1 VSKPSTHFDVVVM
14 GAGIAGLVSALRA
27 AELELNVVVLERG
40 KPDNYLCN
48 TRLTSGIF
56 HCAMQSASLPVQK
69 LNEKILSN
77 TSDFADPDLA
87 RVVSEQAMSSIR
99 WLQSQGAR
107 FIKGAMPHYEY
118 ILSPPTLF
126 HQNEGWR
133 NKGGDVL
140 LNLLEQK
147 LLTFGAHLL
156 RNHKVTSITQQQEN
170 SYVVEAETEDGNK
183 YHFNTSNV
191 VIADGGYQSN
201 ESLLKH
207 GVSNQPQKLFQ
218 RNAQQSLGDG
228 LNFAQSLGA
237 QVDLKQGFYGH
248 LLSRDAFTNDQ
259 LWPNPWM
266 DPLATAGI
274 LVNSK
279 GIRIADEGF
288 GGIYLANELARSTD
302 PLDAFIIV
310 DENAWNTR
318 GRINMQSPNP
328 KLIDVGGIHFCSNS
342 LIDLAQQAG
351 IDANAL
357 QSTIQAHNEAILT
370 GDFSHLIPTRT
381 LGPQT
386 PLPISGKMYYAF
398 PVCAGITYTF
408 GGIKTN
414 AKGQVLNEKD
424 LSIPGLFAVGSC
436 TSGLEGGKSFGY
448 VGGLIKAAVMGM
460 QTAQTIKNHTTHC
473 DQDEPTT
480 TN

>member
-1 VSKPSTHFDVVVM
+1 M

-27 AELELNVVVLERG
+27 AELELNVVVLEQG
-40 KPDNYLCN
+40 KTDNYLCN

-56 HCAMQSASLPVQK
+56 HCAMQSASLQAQK
-69 LNEKILSN
+69 LKEKILNN
-77 TSDFADPDLA
+77 TSNSADPDLA
-87 RVVSEQAMSSIR
+87 RVVSEQAMNSIR
-99 WLQSQGAR
+99 LLQSQGLR

-118 ILSPPTLF
+118 ILSPPTLY
-126 HQNEGWR
+126 HQNEGWK

-156 RNHKVTSITQQQEN
+156 RNHKVTSISRNQEN
-170 SYVVEAETEDGNK
+170 SFVVEVETEGGNK
-183 YHFNTSNV
+183 QHFYTSNV

-201 ESLLKH
+201 ESLLNH
-207 GVSNQPQKLFQ
+207 GVSGQPQKLFQ
-218 RNAQQSLGDG
+218 RNAKQSRGDG
-228 LNFAQSLGA
+228 LTFAQSLGA
-237 QVDLKQGFYGH
+237 QVDLRQGFYGH

-279 GIRIADEGF
+279 GVRIADEGL
-288 GGIYLANELARSTD
+288 GGIYLANELARSND
-302 PLDAFIIV
+302 PLDAYIIV
-310 DENAWNTR
+310 DENIWNTR

-328 KLIDVGGIHFCSNS
+328 KLIDVGGIHYCSNS
-342 LIDLAQQAG
+342 LYDLAQQAS
-351 IDANAL
+351 IDATGL
-357 QSTIQAHNEAILT
+357 QSTVEAHNEAILT
-370 GDFSHLIPTRT
+370 GDFSRLFPTRT
-381 LGPQT
+381 PSPNQ
-386 PLPISGKMYYAF
+386 PLPISGKMLYAF

-436 TSGLEGGKSFGY
+436 TAGLEGGKSFGY

-460 QTAQTIKNHTTHC
+460 QTAQTIKNQTTLPEN
-473 DQDEPTT
+473 DEP
-480 TN
+480 NNKN

>member
-1 VSKPSTHFDVVVM
+1 VSKASNHFDVVIM

-27 AELELNVVVLERG
+27 AELELKVVVLEQG
-40 KPDNYLCN
+40 KPANYLCN

-56 HCAMQSASLPVQK
+56 HCAMQSASLQAQK

-77 TSDFADPDLA
+77 TSEFADPDLA
-87 RVVSEQAMSSIR
+87 RVVSEQAMSCIR
-99 WLQSQGAR
+99 WLQSQGVR

-126 HQNEGWR
+126 HQNEGWK

-140 LNLLEQK
+140 LNLLERK
-147 LLTFGAHLL
+147 LVALGACLL
-156 RNHKVTSITQQQEN
+156 RNHKVTEISLQSEN
-170 SYVVEAETEDGNK
+170 SYLVKAQTEGGIEQD
-183 YHFNTSNV
+183 FNASNV

-279 GIRIADEGF
+279 GVRIADEGL
-288 GGIYLANELARSTD
+288 GGIYLANELARSND

-310 DENAWNTR
+310 DESTWNTR

-342 LIDLAQQAG
+342 LGDLAQQAG
-351 IDANAL
+351 IDATAL
-357 QSTIQAHNEAILT
+357 QSTIAAHNEAILS
-370 GDFSHLIPTRT
+370 GDFSHLFPNRT
-381 LGPQT
+381 PCPHP
-386 PLPISGKMYYAF
+386 PLPIKGKTFYAF

-460 QTAQTIKNHTTHC
+460 QTAQTIKNQTPH
-473 DQDEPTT
+473 
-480 TN
+480 